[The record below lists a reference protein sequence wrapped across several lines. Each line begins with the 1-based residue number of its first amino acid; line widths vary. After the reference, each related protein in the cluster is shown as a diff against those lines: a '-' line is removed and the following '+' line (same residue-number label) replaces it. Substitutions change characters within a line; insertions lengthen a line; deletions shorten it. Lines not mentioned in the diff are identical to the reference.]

1 MSSKEGEEDRSWGVR
16 RVGREGLKGVP
27 FQIFKAAEGEF

>member
-16 RVGREGLKGVP
+16 GVGREGLKAGS
-27 FQIFKAAEGEF
+27 FADFRSS